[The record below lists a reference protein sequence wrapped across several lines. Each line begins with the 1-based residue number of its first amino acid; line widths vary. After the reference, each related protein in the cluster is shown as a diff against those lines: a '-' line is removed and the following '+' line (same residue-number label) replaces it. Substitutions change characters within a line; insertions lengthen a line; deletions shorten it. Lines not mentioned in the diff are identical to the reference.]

1 MSRKKSPADLDIF
14 DQRIPVTILTGFL
27 GAGKTTLL
35 RAILSK
41 QGPERI
47 AVIINEF
54 GDVGLDHELIEF
66 VEDEVVL
73 MASGCLCCSLRGDIS
88 QTITNLL
95 EQKTNGKLGFE
106 RIVIETTGLAN
117 PGPILQ
123 TLLVD
128 SNLGENTGLDGLI
141 PVVDAANGPTTL
153 DSNFE
158 AVSQIAMADLIIL
171 SKTDIVSE
179 NSAISFRK
187 RLNNLNPTAEVL
199 KTVSGSILPET
210 LWSLSGLRKGV
221 DPSLAIAWTTPKFEP
236 QSDPFSN
243 LSGLIKTENTS
254 IVEALHDKRISS
266 ASIIIEKPIKDEIFD
281 RWLDTLI
288 ILKGPDILRVKG
300 IVFLDGMETPFV
312 FHGVQHI
319 FDPPVKMNNW
329 IGTDRRTRI
338 VVIAR
343 NLETLDLERSF
354 DMLR

>member
-1 MSRKKSPADLDIF
+1 MDIS

-35 RAILSK
+35 KSILTKSVS
-41 QGPERI
+41 ERI

-54 GDVGLDHELIEF
+54 GDVGLDHELVEF

-73 MASGCLCCSLRGDIS
+73 MASGCLCCSLRGDLS
-88 QTITNLL
+88 RTIINLL
-95 EQKTNGKLGFE
+95 EEKTKGKLGFE
-106 RIVIETTGLAN
+106 RIVIETTGLAD

-123 TLLVD
+123 TFLMD
-128 SNLGENTGLDGLI
+128 SNLAKNVRMDGVI
-141 PVVDAANGPTTL
+141 TVVDAANGPATL

-158 AVSQIAMADLIIL
+158 AVSQIAMADLVIL

-179 NSAISFRK
+179 NIIVDFKK
-187 RLNNLNPTAEVL
+187 RLNSLNPTAEAIQ
-199 KTVSGSILPET
+199 TVSGNIIPES
-210 LWSLSGLRKGV
+210 LWNLSGLRKGV
-221 DPSLAIAWTTPKFEP
+221 DPSAAIAWTTPRFEP
-236 QSDPFSN
+236 QPDPFSN
-243 LSGLIKTENTS
+243 LSGLLKAENTS
-254 IVEALHDKRISS
+254 VVGALHDEQINS
-266 ASIIIEKPIKDEIFD
+266 ASIIVEKPIKDEIFD

-300 IVFLDGMETPFV
+300 IVFLEGIERPFV

-319 FDPPVKMNNW
+319 FDPPVKIDNW
-329 IGTDRRTRI
+329 TGTDRRSRI

-343 NLETLDLERSF
+343 NLESSELQRSF

>member
-1 MSRKKSPADLDIF
+1 M
-14 DQRIPVTILTGFL
+14 TILTGFL

-128 SNLGENTGLDGLI
+128 SNLAENTRMDGLI
-141 PVVDAANGPTTL
+141 TVVDAANGPTTL

>member
-1 MSRKKSPADLDIF
+1 MDIS

-35 RAILSK
+35 KSILTKSVS
-41 QGPERI
+41 ERI

-54 GDVGLDHELIEF
+54 GDVGLDHELVEF

-73 MASGCLCCSLRGDIS
+73 MASGCLCCSLRGDLS
-88 QTITNLL
+88 RTIINLL
-95 EQKTNGKLGFE
+95 EEKTKGKLGFE
-106 RIVIETTGLAN
+106 RIVIETTGLAD

-123 TLLVD
+123 TFLMD
-128 SNLGENTGLDGLI
+128 SNLAKNVRMDGVI
-141 PVVDAANGPTTL
+141 TVVDAANGPTTL

-179 NSAISFRK
+179 NIIASFRK
-187 RLNNLNPTAEVL
+187 RLNSLNPTAKVIQ
-199 KTVSGSILPET
+199 TVSGNIIPES

-221 DPSLAIAWTTPKFEP
+221 EPSTAIAWTTPRFEAQP
-236 QSDPFSN
+236 DPFSN
-243 LSGLIKTENTS
+243 LSGLLKTENTS
-254 IVEALHDKRISS
+254 IVEALHDKEINS

-300 IVFLDGMETPFV
+300 IVFLEGIEGPFV

-319 FDPPVKMNNW
+319 FDPPVRIDNW
-329 IGTDRRTRI
+329 TGTDRRSRI

-343 NLETLDLERSF
+343 NLESSELQRSF

>member
-1 MSRKKSPADLDIF
+1 MDIS

-35 RAILSK
+35 KSILTKSVS
-41 QGPERI
+41 ERI

-73 MASGCLCCSLRGDIS
+73 MASGCLCCSLRGDLS
-88 QTITNLL
+88 RTIINLL
-95 EQKTNGKLGFE
+95 EQKTKGKLGFE
-106 RIVIETTGLAN
+106 RIVIETTGLAD

-123 TLLVD
+123 TFLMD
-128 SNLGENTGLDGLI
+128 SNLAKNVRMDGVI
-141 PVVDAANGPTTL
+141 TVVDAANGPATL

-158 AVSQIAMADLIIL
+158 AVSQIAMADLVIL

-179 NSAISFRK
+179 NIIVDFKK
-187 RLNNLNPTAEVL
+187 RLNSLNPTAEAIQ
-199 KTVSGSILPET
+199 TVSGNIIPES
-210 LWSLSGLRKGV
+210 LWNLSGLRKGV
-221 DPSLAIAWTTPKFEP
+221 DPSAAIAWTTPRFEP
-236 QSDPFSN
+236 QPDPFSN
-243 LSGLIKTENTS
+243 LSGLLKAENTS
-254 IVEALHDKRISS
+254 VVGALHDEQINS
-266 ASIIIEKPIKDEIFD
+266 ASIIVEKPIKDEIFD

-300 IVFLDGMETPFV
+300 IVFLEGIERPFV

-319 FDPPVKMNNW
+319 FDPPVKIDNW
-329 IGTDRRTRI
+329 TGTDRRSRI

-343 NLETLDLERSF
+343 NLESSELQRSF